1 MSTSNY
7 YVNLDEA
14 YKLKKLFVLGD
25 NTFNNTNKSY
35 YDIKYDN
42 KFLYI
47 NFKADIYNLELI
59 PRKKT
64 FLQVDV
70 NTINNF
76 KKLIKFISTN
86 IKTNILEYDSIYEN
100 KKSYILGFIPGYKK
114 ENKNT
119 IFLKLNKYVDNQLN
133 QVDIN
138 NLQEDDI
145 PRNFHGI
152 ITLKVKA
159 LCKDTYNEE
168 IKHKLVNDIHKITI
182 INEIHE
188 NNNENENDEL
198 ENDNLI
204 LKLINS

>member
-70 NTINNF
+70 NTI
-76 KKLIKFISTN
+76 
-86 IKTNILEYDSIYEN
+86 
-100 KKSYILGFIPGYKK
+100 
-114 ENKNT
+114 
-119 IFLKLNKYVDNQLN
+119 FLKLNKYVDNQLN
-133 QVDIN
+133 QIDIN

-152 ITLKVKA
+152 ITLKLKA

-168 IKHKLVNDIHKITI
+168 IKYKLVNDIHKITI

-188 NNNENENDEL
+188 DNNENEDDEL

-204 LKLINS
+204 LKLINT

>member
-1 MSTSNY
+1 MNTSNY
-7 YVNLDEA
+7 YINLDEA
-14 YKLKKLFVLGD
+14 YKLKKLFVLGN
-25 NTFNNTNKSY
+25 NTFNNSNKSY

-86 IKTNILEYDSIYEN
+86 IKINILEYDSVYEK
-100 KKSYILGFIPGYKK
+100 KKSYILGFIPGYKRVN
-114 ENKNT
+114 ENT
-119 IFLKLNKYVDNQLN
+119 IFLKLSKYVNGQLEQMN
-133 QVDIN
+133 VN

-145 PRNFHGI
+145 PRKFHGI
-152 ITLKVKA
+152 ITLKIKA

-168 IKHKLVNDIHKITI
+168 IKYKLVNDIHKITI

-188 NNNENENDEL
+188 YDNENLDDEL
-198 ENDNLI
+198 ESDNLI
-204 LKLINS
+204 LKLIST